1 MTDVTRAW
9 PRIAGSGTRAVTVTP
24 TDTELVEAC
33 LAGRRDAFD
42 AMVEW
47 HHRAV
52 YRFCVR
58 FVGRHED
65 ARDLVQDCSSARIA
79 GCSASRGTPRSAPGC
94 NASASTSFEQGERAR
109 SADASPAE
117 RQGRPYRQLNGTEAM
132 TRASGTRA
140 TSR

>member
-58 FVGRHED
+58 FVGHHED
-65 ARDLVQDCSSARIA
+65 ARHLVQDVLV
-79 GCSASRGTPRSAPGC
+79 
-94 NASASTSFEQGERAR
+94 
-109 SADASPAE
+109 
-117 RQGRPYRQLNGTEAM
+117 RPYRGLLRVKGHASLGTWL
-132 TRASGTRA
+132 
-140 TSR
+140 